1 MYGRH
6 RPRTQG
12 GGQKSCRVGCGGP
25 LSSLRAEAAGSLQ
38 IYWFTS
44 DLLVL
49 ILRQSQQAPLL
60 VVMDSMVLLYAL
72 SVTLQKWGQANSS
85 GNTQCA
91 AHEGQKSYRL
101 SYE

>member
-1 MYGRH
+1 MAGTDPEPKEEVRRAVGSGRLW
-6 RPRTQG
+6 RSPFFTASR
-12 GGQKSCRVGCGGP
+12 
-25 LSSLRAEAAGSLQ
+25 SS
-38 IYWFTS
+38 WFTS

-60 VVMDSMVLLYAL
+60 VVMDSHGMVLLYTL
-72 SVTLQKWGQANSS
+72 SVTLHKWGQAKSS